1 MLTFQYPFGKTTV
14 VSIRKITFL
23 LLHVL
28 LPLLTGMATYL
39 FLRPGNTI
47 VEGAIGWTST
57 HEALS
62 PSSSIGKGICGM
74 LPDFCWLYAL
84 LQLQAFIW
92 GGIRKVPR
100 VVLTCLIVLPV
111 LSEFFQYMQWIA
123 GTGDWL
129 DVLAYCI
136 AIIVSYSPKNKREV
150 YEVCKMV
157 AKWRGNAG
165 ICLYVLGQLIE

>member
-1 MLTFQYPFGKTTV
+1 MHTFQYPFGKTSV
-14 VSIRKITFL
+14 VSIRKLTFL

-28 LPLLTGMATYL
+28 LPLFAGMATYV
-39 FLRPGNTI
+39 FLRPGYTI
-47 VEGAIGWTST
+47 VEGAIGWTSS
-57 HEALS
+57 HEGLA
-62 PSSSIGKGICGM
+62 PSSSIGKGLCGM

-100 VVLTCLIVLPV
+100 LLLTSLFVLPV
-111 LSEFFQYMQWIA
+111 VSEFFQYMQWIA

-136 AIIVSYSPKNKREV
+136 AIIVSYSPKK
-150 YEVCKMV
+150 
-157 AKWRGNAG
+157 
-165 ICLYVLGQLIE
+165 